1 MFARPVISLTPE
13 TQERISPTFK
23 KSHKNIRFSG
33 LSPTSK
39 GEKSIISSSPSP
51 KASPMNK
58 VPNSATIFAKMSKI
72 NVKSAGLNPTKKV
85 FPSQHRRS
93 SEMLIFSSKGK
104 QEIKIEVVQKKKVGK
119 KDISKFKD
127 LFEIK
132 DVFTKSEQFHCEVKK
147 VLKNVTFFKKYKY
160 FKRFT
165 FSLSDFTRNPSI

>member
-1 MFARPVISLTPE
+1 
-13 TQERISPTFK
+13 
-23 KSHKNIRFSG
+23 
-33 LSPTSK
+33 
-39 GEKSIISSSPSP
+39 
-51 KASPMNK
+51 
-58 VPNSATIFAKMSKI
+58 
-72 NVKSAGLNPTKKV
+72 
-85 FPSQHRRS
+85 
-93 SEMLIFSSKGK
+93 
-104 QEIKIEVVQKKKVGK
+104 VQKKKVGK